1 MIRIEEDEKVD
12 YNVSESINSVVVN
25 SKGKE

>member
-1 MIRIEEDEKVD
+1 MIRIKEDEKVD